1 MKSLEKQIEDLI
13 ISNVPQNINLA
24 IPVGQDIELKSILEK
39 LIEKV
44 NENSKQ
50 IEAVRRDIYGLETKM
65 RRNDSYFKSYW

>member
-1 MKSLEKQIEDLI
+1 MKSLEKQFEELI
-13 ISNVPQNINLA
+13 ISNVPKNINLA
-24 IPVGQDIELKSILEK
+24 LPVGQDLELKNILNQ
-39 LIEKV
+39 LVEKV

>member
-24 IPVGQDIELKSILEK
+24 LPVGQDLELKNILNQ
-39 LIEKV
+39 LAEKV

-65 RRNDSYFKSYW
+65 RRNDNYFKSYW